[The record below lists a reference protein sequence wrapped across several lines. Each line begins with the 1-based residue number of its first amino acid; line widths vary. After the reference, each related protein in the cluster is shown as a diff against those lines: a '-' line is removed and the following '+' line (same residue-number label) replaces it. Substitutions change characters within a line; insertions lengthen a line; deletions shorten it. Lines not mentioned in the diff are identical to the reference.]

1 MTLALSIPLENI
13 RQPVVSGFK
22 RDKCREMGL
31 QQHNTF
37 KHYKDIKTRS
47 TYESIE
53 SESSM

>member
-1 MTLALSIPLENI
+1 MFSG
-13 RQPVVSGFK
+13 GFK
-22 RDKCREMGL
+22 RDQCHEMGF

-37 KHYKDIKTRS
+37 KHYKDITTRS